1 MSDMLSQIFR
11 LLEDV
16 ILPNLEAIQVSQAQQ
31 RLQNEQLNR
40 TVEEFR
46 AEMRLRLTEIRSELT
61 ACRVQV
67 EDAMVTLREAET
79 VEVDDSASTDKKT
92 LIH

>member
-1 MSDMLSQIFR
+1 MLAQVFR

-16 ILPNLEAIQVSQAQQ
+16 VMPNLETIQINQAQQ
-31 RLQNEQLNR
+31 RLQTEQLNR

-46 AEMRLRLTEIRSELT
+46 AEMRLKFTEIRAELA
-61 ACRVQV
+61 ACRIQV
-67 EDAMVTLREAET
+67 EDAIVTLHEAET
-79 VEVDDSASTDKKT
+79 GEVEAPAFTGKKT

>member
-1 MSDMLSQIFR
+1 MLAQIFR

-16 ILPNLEAIQVSQAQQ
+16 VVPNLETIQINQAQQ
-31 RLQNEQLNR
+31 RLQTEQLNR

-46 AEMRLRLTEIRSELT
+46 AEMRLQFTEIRVELA
-61 ACRVQV
+61 ACRIQV
-67 EDAMVTLREAET
+67 EDAIVTLREAET
-79 VEVDDSASTDKKT
+79 VEVDDPASIGKKT